1 MTKVLVLAAVAG
13 LVLIL
18 TLIPSGPRPGLRF
31 IGAYTIPT
39 GKWSFGTMPVGELS
53 GLAYDRASGLYY
65 AVSDDRGDTGT
76 PGRLYTLQITL
87 DNRGIH
93 AVRACC
99 VTFLD
104 SDAAAP
110 GIQPYPMKGLD
121 AEDLVLTPG
130 GTILIA
136 SERDEENRPWIRE
149 FALDGALLGEVP
161 VPEKFMPSEGRGVRS
176 NRAFEGL
183 ALTPDGQTLFA
194 LNEQALAQDG
204 PLSTVDQG
212 TTVRIIQYDLSG
224 PAPRVVAEYPY
235 LTEPIFA
242 APEDGYADN
251 GVSAILYIKHLLP
264 QYDLLVVER
273 AFSEGIGNDIKLFG
287 ARLDGADNVKDLAAL
302 PFPFSGRPVQKSLL
316 LRISAIERL
325 SDVPLRP
332 DNIEAL
338 ALGPQLRNGHY
349 TLILASDN
357 NFNKDQ
363 VNLFAAF
370 ELVP

>member
-1 MTKVLVLAAVAG
+1 MTKALFLAALLGMLA
-13 LVLIL
+13 LIL
-18 TLIPSGPRPGLRF
+18 IPHGPSLRF
-31 IGAYTIPT
+31 MGAYTIPT
-39 GKWSFGTMPVGELS
+39 DEWAFGTMPAGGIS
-53 GLAYDRASGLYY
+53 GLAYDRGKDLYF
-65 AVSDDRGDTGT
+65 AVSDDRGETGT
-76 PGRLYTLQITL
+76 AGRLYALRIAL

-93 AVRACC
+93 AVQACC

-104 SDAAAP
+104 SDAAVP
-110 GIQPYPMKGLD
+110 GIQPYPVKGLD
-121 AEDLVLTPG
+121 AEEVVLTPD
-130 GTILIA
+130 GTLFIA
-136 SERDEENRPWIRE
+136 SERDAEGRPWIRE
-149 FALDGALLGEVP
+149 FALDGALLREIP
-161 VPEKFMPSEGRGVRS
+161 LPEKFLPSEGAGVRS
-176 NRAFEGL
+176 NLAFEGL
-183 ALTPDGQTLFA
+183 ALTPDGQTLFVI
-194 LNEQALAQDG
+194 NEQALAQDG

-224 PAPRVVAEYPY
+224 QAPRVVAEYPY

-242 APEDGYADN
+242 APQGAYADN
-251 GVSAILYIKHLLP
+251 GVSAALYIKHILP

-287 ARLDGADNVKDLAAL
+287 VRLNGADNVKDLAAL

-325 SDVPLRP
+325 SGVPLRP

-338 ALGPQLRNGHY
+338 ALGPRLRNGHY

-370 ELVP
+370 ELLP